1 MVPTGAGIFS
11 PHLLQRI
18 VKSHCRLSGRLN
30 TNVSIGE
37 QKAKIQ
43 MAWPVD
49 STIYPGLNA
58 LSLFLS
64 SK

>member
-11 PHLLQRI
+11 LHFLQRM

-30 TNVSIGE
+30 KNVSIGE

-43 MAWPVD
+43 INQPVD
-49 STIYPGLNA
+49 SGVLDCRE

-64 SK
+64 IK